1 MIKKIVYIFYF
12 LSLFIIL
19 NVLSFGF
26 IYFKTDFNMYKIEF
40 QEFKKRFSKNE
51 EKFIY
56 PHPYYGYGGY
66 SLFPLKNSL
75 GNNDEPIFFKIPKK
89 IYSDD
94 INILILGGSVAAHL
108 SLNDSEDKFKINNKI
123 YDKHDI
129 FEKTINWKFNTD
141 RFKIYNAAIPGG
153 KQPQQLFKLNYLLLN
168 GYKFDYVI
176 NLDGFNEI
184 ALSISEN
191 IPIKNNI
198 IYPRQY
204 SRQIRAFNKD
214 ISCVKNSNKSIHNTS
229 ILPIREL
236 YNLYNIYSCH
246 KKLYGLQTDID
257 EDFPKLSK
265 FKNENFEIKLN
276 KIIKLW
282 ENSSNMIFN
291 LSEVYNF
298 NYIHILQPNQYYK
311 NSKNLT
317 DSEKEIS
324 NFQKYKNPI
333 EKFYEN
339 LNLNNL
345 TIINKFDAR
354 KIFISNRESL
364 YRDYCCHL
372 NNKGMFI
379 LSNKIINEFQE
390 LFETE
395 ITK

>member
-1 MIKKIVYIFYF
+1 M
-12 LSLFIIL
+12 
-19 NVLSFGF
+19 
-26 IYFKTDFNMYKIEF
+26 
-40 QEFKKRFSKNE
+40 
-51 EKFIY
+51 
-56 PHPYYGYGGY
+56 
-66 SLFPLKNSL
+66 
-75 GNNDEPIFFKIPKK
+75 
-89 IYSDD
+89 
-94 INILILGGSVAAHL
+94 
-108 SLNDSEDKFKINNKI
+108 
-123 YDKHDI
+123 
-129 FEKTINWKFNTD
+129 
-141 RFKIYNAAIPGG
+141 
-153 KQPQQLFKLNYLLLN
+153 
-168 GYKFDYVI
+168 
-176 NLDGFNEI
+176 
-184 ALSISEN
+184 
-191 IPIKNNI
+191 
-198 IYPRQY
+198 
-204 SRQIRAFNKD
+204 
-214 ISCVKNSNKSIHNTS
+214 
-229 ILPIREL
+229 
-236 YNLYNIYSCH
+236 
-246 KKLYGLQTDID
+246 QTDID

-282 ENSSNMIFN
+282 ENLSNMIFN

-339 LNLNNL
+339 LNLDNL

>member
-1 MIKKIVYIFYF
+1 
-12 LSLFIIL
+12 
-19 NVLSFGF
+19 
-26 IYFKTDFNMYKIEF
+26 
-40 QEFKKRFSKNE
+40 
-51 EKFIY
+51 
-56 PHPYYGYGGY
+56 
-66 SLFPLKNSL
+66 
-75 GNNDEPIFFKIPKK
+75 
-89 IYSDD
+89 
-94 INILILGGSVAAHL
+94 
-108 SLNDSEDKFKINNKI
+108 
-123 YDKHDI
+123 
-129 FEKTINWKFNTD
+129 
-141 RFKIYNAAIPGG
+141 
-153 KQPQQLFKLNYLLLN
+153 
-168 GYKFDYVI
+168 
-176 NLDGFNEI
+176 
-184 ALSISEN
+184 
-191 IPIKNNI
+191 
-198 IYPRQY
+198 
-204 SRQIRAFNKD
+204 
-214 ISCVKNSNKSIHNTS
+214 
-229 ILPIREL
+229 
-236 YNLYNIYSCH
+236 
-246 KKLYGLQTDID
+246 
-257 EDFPKLSK
+257 
-265 FKNENFEIKLN
+265 
-276 KIIKLW
+276 
-282 ENSSNMIFN
+282 MIFN

>member
-1 MIKKIVYIFYF
+1 M
-12 LSLFIIL
+12 
-19 NVLSFGF
+19 
-26 IYFKTDFNMYKIEF
+26 
-40 QEFKKRFSKNE
+40 
-51 EKFIY
+51 
-56 PHPYYGYGGY
+56 
-66 SLFPLKNSL
+66 
-75 GNNDEPIFFKIPKK
+75 
-89 IYSDD
+89 
-94 INILILGGSVAAHL
+94 
-108 SLNDSEDKFKINNKI
+108 
-123 YDKHDI
+123 
-129 FEKTINWKFNTD
+129 
-141 RFKIYNAAIPGG
+141 
-153 KQPQQLFKLNYLLLN
+153 
-168 GYKFDYVI
+168 
-176 NLDGFNEI
+176 
-184 ALSISEN
+184 
-191 IPIKNNI
+191 
-198 IYPRQY
+198 
-204 SRQIRAFNKD
+204 
-214 ISCVKNSNKSIHNTS
+214 
-229 ILPIREL
+229 
-236 YNLYNIYSCH
+236 
-246 KKLYGLQTDID
+246 QTDID
-257 EDFPKLSK
+257 EDFSKLSK